1 MKAII
6 LAAGRGSRMEV
17 LTEHQPKCM
26 LPLQGKPLIEWQ
38 IEALQS
44 GGVKEIAVV
53 KGYCAEAISY
63 PVHSFSNKRWQQT
76 NMLSTLLC
84 ADEWLSS
91 SECIVSYADIIY
103 LAQAI
108 EKLCSSVNNITILF
122 DQNWRQLWERRFTDP
137 LSDAEIFKYAGNHLL
152 DIGGKAQ
159 DFSQIQGQYMGLLK
173 FTPEGWRQVKN
184 FIQQFSEAMVDKMDM
199 TSLLK

>member
-1 MKAII
+1 
-6 LAAGRGSRMEV
+6 
-17 LTEHQPKCM
+17 
-26 LPLQGKPLIEWQ
+26 
-38 IEALQS
+38 
-44 GGVKEIAVV
+44 
-53 KGYCAEAISY
+53 
-63 PVHSFSNKRWQQT
+63 
-76 NMLSTLLC
+76 MLSTFLC

-199 TSLLK
+199 TSLLKQMIKNNYIISVMPNNMPWCEVDNMHDYLICQEIFQ